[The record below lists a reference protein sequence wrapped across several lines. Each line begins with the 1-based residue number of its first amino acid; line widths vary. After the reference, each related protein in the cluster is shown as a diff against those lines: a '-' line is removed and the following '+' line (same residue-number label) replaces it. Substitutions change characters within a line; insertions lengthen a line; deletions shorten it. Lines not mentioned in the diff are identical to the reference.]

1 MNPQRVERSINL
13 PWCQPICRNYHVFL
27 QLMYRIRPQQE
38 EKEGDKYSSTQENDE
53 SIIATLVFI

>member
-1 MNPQRVERSINL
+1 MNPQRVERSITP

-27 QLMYRIRPQQE
+27 QHMYRIRPQQE
-38 EKEGDKYSSTQENDE
+38 EMEGDKYSSTQEDNE